1 MNGEVASQFSDL
13 ELEFRSELKGSGSL
27 SPYVTNNSDDPGSQ
41 NSYVG
46 FDIHPEDVEALFFE
60 GIGIPRCDS
69 IKAESVEEQEKL
81 YMRDYN
87 ELMSK
92 YPMIGRANDTE
103 QRAAYN
109 SDEVSALVD
118 ECDRILAGTS
128 NPKAIR
134 ALQKFILSGKK
145 AAEKQSG
152 LELNPRHEM
161 DT

>member
-1 MNGEVASQFSDL
+1 MSDEAAAKFSDL

-27 SPYVTNNSDDPGSQ
+27 SPYITNNSADAGGG

-46 FDIHPEDVEALFFE
+46 FDIHPEDVEALYFE
-60 GIGIPRCDS
+60 GIGIPRWES

-81 YMRDYN
+81 YMQDYN

-103 QRAAYN
+103 QRAVYN
-109 SDEVSALVD
+109 SGEVSALVE

-128 NPKAIR
+128 NPKAVR
-134 ALQKFILSGKK
+134 ALQKFILSGTK

-152 LELNPRHEM
+152 LELNPRL
-161 DT
+161 DPNT